1 MRRRPRPS
9 SCNSLGYRSSS
20 AHSRVS
26 NDASSSL
33 SRVEVTLPAK
43 LVRTRHTT
51 SPPIVHLSLC
61 PSSSSLSFSLPL
73 PFSIFVPLHP
83 FRPREQE
90 ARQSGKMS
98 DQEDLDYYIMFPSFP
113 PSPKDPTLTTTGQDQ
128 REEFVFVYEEDKRPV
143 VILLGWAGCQDR
155 YLAKYSSIYEEKR
168 YIPLIPRATANRYAF
183 SFHGKPRAGTVTS
196 LSLLQITRARVSSMA

>member
-1 MRRRPRPS
+1 MP
-9 SCNSLGYRSSS
+9 G
-20 AHSRVS
+20 A
-26 NDASSSL
+26 
-33 SRVEVTLPAK
+33 
-43 LVRTRHTT
+43 
-51 SPPIVHLSLC
+51 PPTPDRILSLR
-61 PSSSSLSFSLPL
+61 PSSSSASLPL
-73 PFSIFVPLHP
+73 SVPLHP

-113 PSPKDPTLTTTGQDQ
+113 PSPKDPTLTATGQDQ

-168 YIPLIPRATANRYAF
+168 YSGQLISRESDTAIRSSWHAFNFWEIGNSHVENNTILRFSSRSKSFACAPGAHFINGVESARTILRKNNTQMSLTRHSAT
-183 SFHGKPRAGTVTS
+183 K
-196 LSLLQITRARVSSMA
+196 SSCDPILDDL

>member
-1 MRRRPRPS
+1 MRHRLDLASVTLSDIDSPA
-9 SCNSLGYRSSS
+9 RS
-20 AHSRVS
+20 HVS
-26 NDASSSL
+26 NDASSGL

-43 LVRTRHTT
+43 LVHARYTT
-51 SPPIVHLSLC
+51 SPPTAHPLLLSVFLLSLSISV
-61 PSSSSLSFSLPL
+61 PPL
-73 PFSIFVPLHP
+73 P

-90 ARQSGKMS
+90 TQEQLGKMS

-113 PSPKDPTLTTTGQDQ
+113 PSPKDPTAAGQDQ

-168 YIPLIPRATANRYAF
+168 YSELLISRETGTACDRADTRLIPSEDRK
-183 SFHGKPRAGTVTS
+183 SSCWKCDSEV
-196 LSLLQITRARVSSMA
+196 LQVLAHRMRIS